1 MALPPTT
8 PELVSLD
15 LFVSVVELGSL
26 SKAATAHQLAQP
38 SVSARIRSLE
48 QQLGVKLLERTPTGS
63 VPTETG
69 ALVAGWAENVL
80 RAASELNAGV
90 AALKARRATPLRVV
104 ASYTIAEYL
113 LPRLLEQFLR
123 NRPAAT
129 IRLDVAN
136 SSAVLAALKEGR
148 ADLGFIESPAPTPT
162 MREQVLMI
170 DELIPVVGVGHPLAD
185 AGPVPIEDFAATP
198 LTMREPGSGTRE
210 SLEAALVERGFDPPP
225 SALELGSTAAI
236 RAAVI
241 GGGAPAVLSSL
252 ALAADLDAGSLFRV
266 DVTGLRIERR
276 LRAVW
281 PGAAEPS
288 PLAVALLDHLRLPDG
303 QGPGGVGR

>member
-26 SKAATAHQLAQP
+26 SKAATAHRLAQP
-38 SVSARIRSLE
+38 SVSARIRALE
-48 QQLGVKLLERTPTGS
+48 QQLGVDLLERTPTGS

-90 AALKARRATPLRVV
+90 AALKAGRSTPLRVV

-123 NRPAAT
+123 HRPAAT

-136 SSAVLAALKEGR
+136 SSAVLAALERGR
-148 ADLGFIESPAPTPT
+148 ADLGFIESPAPTPS
-162 MREQVLMI
+162 MHEQVLAV
-170 DELIPVVGVGHPLAD
+170 DELIPVVGLGHPLAGSG
-185 AGPVPIEDFAATP
+185 AVPIEEFAATP

-210 SLEAALVERGFDPPP
+210 SLEAALAERGLGPPP

-266 DVTGLRIERR
+266 DVTDLRIERR

-281 PGAAEPS
+281 PADVEPA

-303 QGPGGVGR
+303 